1 MNLNGKEYGFAY
13 TVWAHCEYNDWIVKN
28 PNSSYARAV
37 VQKAVIMSK
46 AYCDIHGGG
55 NILDAKDVMNLPKSV
70 FDVLL
75 AETDEAEKPSKQY
88 RPQKTQKAPKSKRD
102 ELGLV
107 PVLWLPAWHE

>member
-1 MNLNGKEYGFAY
+1 MKLNGKEYGFAY

-55 NILDAKDVMNLPKSV
+55 NILDAKDVMNLPAYV
-70 FDVLL
+70 FNELL
-75 AETDEAEKPSKQY
+75 EETDAAEKRDSE
-88 RPQKTQKAPKSKRD
+88 RTVESAPTGKNAESSEK
-102 ELGLV
+102 
-107 PVLWLPAWHE
+107 

>member
-1 MNLNGKEYGFAY
+1 MVINGKEYGFAY

-75 AETDEAEKPSKQY
+75 AETDAAEKRDSERTVESAPSAKNG
-88 RPQKTQKAPKSKRD
+88 RSSAK
-102 ELGLV
+102 
-107 PVLWLPAWHE
+107 

>member
-1 MNLNGKEYGFAY
+1 MVINGKEYGFAY

-55 NILDAKDVMNLPKSV
+55 NILDPQDIMNLPAYV
-70 FDVLL
+70 FNELL
-75 AETDEAEKPSKQY
+75 EETDAAEKRDSERTVTAVPS
-88 RPQKTQKAPKSKRD
+88 SKNAESSERSKK
-102 ELGLV
+102 
-107 PVLWLPAWHE
+107 

>member
-13 TVWAHCEYNDWIVKN
+13 TVWAHCEFNDWIVKN
-28 PNSSYARAV
+28 PSSSYARAV

-75 AETDEAEKPSKQY
+75 AETDEAEKRDSERTVEAVPS
-88 RPQKTQKAPKSKRD
+88 SKNAESSERSKK
-102 ELGLV
+102 
-107 PVLWLPAWHE
+107 

>member
-13 TVWAHCEYNDWIVKN
+13 TVWAYCEYNDWIVKN
-28 PNSSYARAV
+28 PSSSYARAV

-75 AETDEAEKPSKQY
+75 AETDEAEKRDSERTVEAVPS
-88 RPQKTQKAPKSKRD
+88 SKNAESSERSKK
-102 ELGLV
+102 
-107 PVLWLPAWHE
+107 